1 MGERGGEGVKGGCN
15 REDGLGPVLPQV
27 CIRNIQLRLS
37 GVVRAA
43 VAALSNR
50 SFVFSMI
57 RFFGG
62 KKLRQILVDAQRVT
76 DSDGRARGSAAYM
89 RWRGCNVECV
99 SARFESAASLLNA
112 LTDDSAKKGPLAEA
126 T

>member
-43 VAALSNR
+43 VAAVSNR
-50 SFVFSMI
+50 SFIFSMI

-76 DSDGRARGSAAYM
+76 DSDGSAQAAAARTCAGAVATSSACLQGS
-89 RWRGCNVECV
+89 
-99 SARFESAASLLNA
+99 SLPRLC
-112 LTDDSAKKGPLAEA
+112 
-126 T
+126 